1 MRDAE
6 TVQIALP
13 IRAFCTLNETPDLI
27 RHSHSQS
34 MPLALHEIK
43 AIRDIVGDKTVA
55 RFSGDDCF
63 ELV

>member
-27 RHSHSQS
+27 RHSHAQS
-34 MPLALHEIK
+34 MPLALHKIK

-55 RFSGDDCF
+55 RFAAMTALGW
-63 ELV
+63 